1 MKFDKHFGK
10 KKPHYIEKWMWYLD
24 TRTLFI
30 CFKIIIKYHGLPSPD
45 KSQTIYCRDQKQKI
59 NVQIKISRFSFLDNL
74 DKCLVRKN
82 LVLQTSKYKML
93 NVFPLPAGFEEMK
106 NISN

>member
-1 MKFDKHFGK
+1 MNVILMISQHFK
-10 KKPHYIEKWMWYLD
+10 YFVSTL
-24 TRTLFI
+24 LFI

-59 NVQIKISRFSFLDNL
+59 NVQIEISRFSFLDNL

-82 LVLQTSKYKML
+82 LGLQTSKYKML
-93 NVFPLPAGFEEMK
+93 NVFPVPVGFEEMK